1 MESTL
6 QLFIRYKTQKTTC
19 WTYSK
24 CHRSVIFYIISWM
37 FTYTS
42 VFAWILF
49 LYINISILFVYIVH
63 NHQFHT
69 LIFFC
74 LFISRPLCSTSEVLF
89 SPTHHTH
96 YLFWQH
102 SSVHRS
108 FLFFF
113 LFPCQVYRE
122 LDITLSV
129 HISCQESWMRTF
141 VWSLVITFPR
151 MFHPRL
157 TTCTPSSW
165 SRFGTC
171 DTAGIWNDVNRSQTL
186 KHLYWAWNGL
196 YYVRIVI
203 DCCNAVGLFS
213 VFLLTHH

>member
-113 LFPCQVYRE
+113 YFPVRFIGSWTSRCQSIYHVRRAE
-122 LDITLSV
+122 CVRLCGPWLS
-129 HISCQESWMRTF
+129 
-141 VWSLVITFPR
+141 
-151 MFHPRL
+151 
-157 TTCTPSSW
+157 
-165 SRFGTC
+165 
-171 DTAGIWNDVNRSQTL
+171 RSQE
-186 KHLYWAWNGL
+186 
-196 YYVRIVI
+196 
-203 DCCNAVGLFS
+203 CS
-213 VFLLTHH
+213 THA